1 MDVAA
6 DTAAITTAAVTMAI
20 ALSTILVVV
29 TITGWD
35 DEDKESLSDNYLN
48 DELSLLLFSL
58 LALSLEES
66 STSNVTFLS

>member
-6 DTAAITTAAVTMAI
+6 DTAAITSAAVTMAI
-20 ALSTILVVV
+20 ALSTILVLV